1 MPDPLISAA
10 HYRAKAAECHQ
21 LASLTSDPHL
31 QAQFTEI
38 ARLYGQLAADQEK
51 LAAGMKQVCQQ
62 AGSLRRDVQ
71 PGSGQPPERARS

>member
-38 ARLYGQLAADQEK
+38 SRVYGQLAADQEK
-51 LAAGMKQVCQQ
+51 LADGTEQVCQQ
-62 AGSLRRDVQ
+62 TS
-71 PGSGQPPERARS
+71 